1 MSFESM
7 KKNSKNSDALI
18 QKLSAMDDTK
28 KNSYKDDRFWRPQVD
43 DAGTGTATIRFLP
56 EAPGE
61 DTPFVLY
68 YSHGFQG
75 PGGWYIENSR
85 TTLGEKDPVSE
96 MNTRLWNSGDQAKK
110 DLVSQRYKRKKSY
123 VSNILVI
130 DDPAN
135 PENNGKVFLYRYGTK
150 IYQKIQ
156 DAMKPEFSDEEAI
169 VPFDFWKGAN
179 FRLRIRKVAGFLN
192 YDKSGFDSM
201 SELFDGDDDRLKKLW
216 DGEYKLNEFV
226 DSSNYKSYDELKSR
240 LEMVLG
246 SSAPKETAE
255 NTSLE
260 STNEWG
266 SDEPSS
272 TPATNSESSAPSE
285 EDDAMSYFEK
295 LASED

>member
-1 MSFESM
+1 MSFEAM
-7 KKNSKNSDALI
+7 KKNSRNTDALI
-18 QKLSAMDDTK
+18 EKLSSMDDT
-28 KNSYKDDRFWRPQVD
+28 KNSYKDDRFWRPAVD
-43 DAGTGTATIRFLP
+43 DAGTGQAIIRFLP

-96 MNTRLWNSGDQAKK
+96 MNTRLWNSGDQSKK
-110 DLVSQRYKRKKSY
+110 DQVSQKFKRKKNY
-123 VSNILVI
+123 VSNVLVVS
-130 DDPAN
+130 DPAN
-135 PENNGKVFLYRYGTK
+135 PENEGKVFLYRYGQK

-156 DAMKPEFSDEEAI
+156 DAMRPEFADEEAI

-192 YDKSGFDSM
+192 YDKSEFDSV

-216 DGEYKLNEFV
+216 DSEYKLNEFV
-226 DSSNYKSYDELKSR
+226 DPSNYKSYDELKQR
-240 LEMVLG
+240 LDIVLG
-246 SSAPKETAE
+246 GSAPKETAE
-255 NTSLE
+255 TTSLE
-260 STNEWG
+260 SSNDSWG
-266 SDEPSS
+266 SDE
-272 TPATNSESSAPSE
+272 TPTTDPVQDSAPAE
-285 EDDAMSYFEK
+285 EDDAMSYFER